1 MTTLDKIRSDVYFKF
16 RKAQLEGMN
25 KAGGFRDGKVHVSD
39 VIKPCMRYVY
49 YQKTNP
55 RPSMDTESMRPLF
68 FGQAVHSLTQL
79 ADPEFHELTL
89 AYDVVADKPVD
100 LKTIKLKPDDPHWYD
115 ILIGTIDDVLKI
127 DDEWVITDKKTT
139 GSIDYF
145 SRYNS
150 KPSDSHVDQINVY
163 RLLLSKC
170 KGIDA
175 PMGAVIYISSSIN
188 KEKKDKPIIMPFKLQ
203 EISKTIETVKKNQQ
217 VIKTAMLDDKVPER
231 TKNYLCD
238 GMCPHATF
246 CFSDDR

>member
-1 MTTLDKIRSDVYFKF
+1 MTIVDDIRSEVYFKF
-16 RKAQLEGMN
+16 RKAQIEGMN
-25 KAGGFRDGKVHVSD
+25 KAGGFRAGKVHVSD

-55 RPSMDTESMRPLF
+55 RSSLSTEDIRPLF

-79 ADPEFHELTL
+79 AELKYHELTL
-89 AYDVVADKPVD
+89 AYDVVDDKPVD
-100 LKTIKLKPDDPHWYD
+100 LEKTTLKADDPKWYD
-115 ILIGTIDDVLKI
+115 ILIGTIDDLLQI
-127 DDEWVITDKKTT
+127 NGEWVITDKKTT

-150 KPSDSHVDQINVY
+150 KPSDSHVDQINTY

-175 PMGAVIYISSSIN
+175 KMGAVIYISSSIN
-188 KEKKDKPIIMPFKLQ
+188 KEKNDKPVVMPFKLE
-203 EISKTIETVKKNQQ
+203 EISKTLEIVKKNQA
-217 VIKTAMLDDKVPER
+217 VIKDAMLKDIVPVR

-238 GMCPHATF
+238 GMCPHASV
-246 CFSDDR
+246 CFTDER

>member
-1 MTTLDKIRSDVYFKF
+1 MLTLDKIRSDVYFKF

-25 KAGGFRDGKVHVSD
+25 KAGGFRAGKVHVSD

-55 RPSMDTESMRPLF
+55 RPTMDTESMRPLF

-89 AYDVVADKPVD
+89 AYDVIADKPVD
-100 LKTIKLKPDDPHWYD
+100 LKTIKLKSDDPRWYD

-127 DDEWVITDKKTT
+127 DGEWVITDKKTT

-170 KGIDA
+170 KGMDSK
-175 PMGAVIYISSSIN
+175 MGAVIYISSSIN
-188 KEKKDKPIIMPFKLQ
+188 KEKKDKPIIMPFKLK
-203 EISKTIETVKKNQQ
+203 EISETLETVKKNQQ